1 MQFDSTVYSEI
12 NDENK
17 EILKYFGGEIALY
30 AELIEFHTFGILL
43 SVILFGKKDSGRLF
57 WSYLLFIPLKTS
69 LWEMKGKITNITKT
83 RKNVTYQHT
92 NLNFWNNSK

>member
-17 EILKYFGGEIALY
+17 EILKYFGGDIALY

-43 SVILFGKKDSGRLF
+43 SVKSFGKKIQVDYFGHIF
-57 WSYLLFIPLKTS
+57 CLLVILKAS
-69 LWEMKGKITNITKT
+69 L
-83 RKNVTYQHT
+83 
-92 NLNFWNNSK
+92 

>member
-43 SVILFGKKDSGRLF
+43 SV
-57 WSYLLFIPLKTS
+57 TS
-69 LWEMKGKITNITKT
+69 
-83 RKNVTYQHT
+83 
-92 NLNFWNNSK
+92 F